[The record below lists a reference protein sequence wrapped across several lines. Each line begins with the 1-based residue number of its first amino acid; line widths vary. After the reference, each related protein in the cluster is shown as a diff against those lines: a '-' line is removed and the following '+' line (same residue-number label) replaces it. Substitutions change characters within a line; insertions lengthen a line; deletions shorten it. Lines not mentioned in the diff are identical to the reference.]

1 MANITFVQIEDHRPQ
16 RIRKAHSKVRTGCQ
30 TCKIRKKKCDESK
43 PACDRCTSTGRKCD
57 GYGDPPTKS
66 VTIKPTSQPDLVS
79 EVSSRS
85 SVTTSSSSP
94 FSSPSASKA
103 RDQPLKLWRPPQSA
117 WLPNEQD
124 YHCFDFFRRRTGPD
138 FAAYFDSSIWRDFV
152 VRACFLHPTVL
163 QAAAAV
169 GAVHR
174 RFELG
179 ISPEGFRY
187 CGVAVNQYRKALKSL
202 DEDPPVEAE
211 VNMVVSILLG
221 LFEAFQG
228 NYDSAIS
235 QYQSGLTALFRPNMK
250 RIHSETRRKTVKIS
264 YESLQKFTERLEARA
279 PQLFGTP
286 THILSQPASDGRL
299 EAIPEEFTTLEEARD
314 CIITEGRYIWHA
326 WTQLELGKLK
336 GFSTQHLHVS
346 RLLEW
351 SKAYAEY
358 AKSERGQS
366 RPPSRQSYLLKIYRE
381 AMYLVI
387 LTQLSF
393 HEPDGQVI
401 IPLCSLPETCT
412 SHTLCHKYMDR
423 QSVLNAQLARVTM
436 LAESVFNQG
445 TLFEVDKQSITIDSG
460 MGLSLLLG
468 PCPCRSTKVRYQ
480 ATSLLTTS
488 EFEQKVWK
496 TMGVYNIAEKM
507 GSLEE
512 HAVRAAVA
520 TLIPNEP
527 KWIDAT
533 CLLED
538 RKILL
543 RHCREDDFGGLL
555 WTQEWLTY

>member
-1 MANITFVQIEDHRPQ
+1 MANITFVQSEDYRPR

-57 GYGDPPTKS
+57 GYGDPPSKS
-66 VTIKPTSQPDLVS
+66 VIIKSTPHPDLV
-79 EVSSRS
+79 EEDCPTSSA
-85 SVTTSSSSP
+85 TSSSSP
-94 FSSPSASKA
+94 FSSPHASEV
-103 RDQPLKLWRPPQSA
+103 RDQPLRLWKPPRSA

-124 YHCFDFFRRRTGPD
+124 FSCFDFFRHRTGPD
-138 FAAYFDSSIWRDFV
+138 FAAYFDSSIWRNFV
-152 VRACFLHPTVL
+152 VRACFLHPSVL

-179 ISPEGFRY
+179 ITPEGFRY
-187 CGVAVNQYRKALKSL
+187 CGIAINQYRQAMRSL
-202 DEDPPVEAE
+202 DEDPPIHAE
-211 VNMVVSILLG
+211 VKMVVSMLLG
-221 LFEAFQG
+221 IFEAFQG
-228 NYDSAIS
+228 NYDSS
-235 QYQSGLTALFRPNMK
+235 VSHYQSGLAALFGTNMR
-250 RIHSETRRKTVKIS
+250 RIESATSRKTVSIG
-264 YESLQKFTERLEARA
+264 YEGLRTFTRRLEARA
-279 PQLFGTP
+279 PQLFGSK
-286 THILSQPASDGRL
+286 THISSQPAHQGQL
-299 EAIPEEFTTLEEARD
+299 EAVPEEFTTLEEARD
-314 CIITEGRYIWHA
+314 VIMTEGQHVWDA
-326 WTQLELGKLK
+326 WTQLELGNLQ
-336 GFSTQHLHVS
+336 GFSTQHFHVS

-358 AKSERGQS
+358 AKSERGQA
-366 RPPSRQSYLLKIYRE
+366 RPPSRQSYLLKVYRE

-401 IPLCSLPETCT
+401 VPPCSTPETCPT
-412 SHTLCHKYMDR
+412 HKLCRKYTDRKSVLSAHFARVAILSESLFDEHTIFNIDR
-423 QSVLNAQLARVTM
+423 QS
-436 LAESVFNQG
+436 
-445 TLFEVDKQSITIDSG
+445 ITVDSG

-480 ATSLLTTS
+480 ATSLLTSS
-488 EFEQKVWK
+488 EYQQKVYK

-533 CLLED
+533 CLLEE

-543 RHCREDDFGGLL
+543 RHCTEDQYGGLL